1 MQKNKNALTK
11 RAAIK
16 TVKEFVSS
24 LSDAGIEIEKAILFG
39 SYAAGRQKEWS
50 DIDLALV
57 SRKFSGIRF
66 RDSQLFSRLL
76 IHYPFYFIQAQTY
89 PPGYFQKG
97 DPFIDEIKRTGI
109 EIKLDRDSK

>member
-1 MQKNKNALTK
+1 MQKNKKVLTK

-16 TVKEFVSS
+16 TAEEFVKS
-24 LSDAGIEIEKAILFG
+24 LSHAGINVEKAILFG
-39 SYAAGRQKEWS
+39 SYASGSQREWS

-57 SRKFSGIRF
+57 SDKFSGLRF
-66 RDSQLFSRLL
+66 TDSQLFSRML

-89 PPGYFQKG
+89 SPDYFKKG

-109 EIKLDRDSK
+109 EIKV